1 MENKTS
7 KSTTKTLIKGKSIRI
22 SSDLQKKSDRLLL
35 SANKKKAGAKIKFEQ
50 LVNLAL
56 DLVQDE
62 HIKMLQDKSLTGE
75 DRKEI
80 LRQRYI
86 AEIGP
91 ISKDAFTN
99 FTLTAEF
106 QTFLVAQ
113 KAAQIVAPTISSH
126 IAS

>member
-75 DRKEI
+75 DR
-80 LRQRYI
+80 
-86 AEIGP
+86 
-91 ISKDAFTN
+91 
-99 FTLTAEF
+99 
-106 QTFLVAQ
+106 
-113 KAAQIVAPTISSH
+113 
-126 IAS
+126 